1 MIIQTRKKTWGIMR
15 QKIASI
21 KRDLIVL
28 DFFKKEKMM
37 DTTTPSLS

>member
-21 KRDLIVL
+21 KRGLIVL
-28 DFFKKEKMM
+28 DFYKKEKN
-37 DTTTPSLS
+37 TTTPSLS